1 MVHRITFALVLAS
14 ILTGALFVALPALPA
29 RSADP
34 TDDVVTAT
42 SAEMPRY
49 VVYYFHGDRRCA
61 TCRKLEAYSEEA
73 ITGGFADELERGVL
87 AFRIINLDEE
97 RHEHFVQDFQLTN
110 KSVVVVEYREGAV
123 ARFENLTDVWRKVRD
138 KEAFLDYVRTDTR
151 AFIGQD

>member
-1 MVHRITFALVLAS
+1 MHRLKSAIVLTFVLA
-14 ILTGALFVALPALPA
+14 GALSVALPALCAEPN
-29 RSADP
+29 
-34 TDDVVTAT
+34 DDELTAA
-42 SAEMPRY
+42 SGEMPRY

-87 AFRIINLDEE
+87 AFETVNLDEE